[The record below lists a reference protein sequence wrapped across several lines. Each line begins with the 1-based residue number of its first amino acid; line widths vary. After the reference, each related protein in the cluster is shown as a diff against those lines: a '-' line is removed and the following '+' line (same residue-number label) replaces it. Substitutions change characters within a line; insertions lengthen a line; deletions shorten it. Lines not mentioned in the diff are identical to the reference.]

1 MKANG
6 NDLSGFD
13 RVNALPD
20 LLDQQADSIDF
31 VIPRK

>member
-6 NDLSGFD
+6 NNLSGFD

-20 LLDQQADSIDF
+20 LLGQKADSIDF
-31 VIPRK
+31 AMLRK